1 MAINYATDTIT
12 QIANGDP
19 ITAAILNGPSA
30 SLATRTVEIQRNS
43 NYDNFIRDY
52 STNALVKLTPT
63 LGATEPTVTLE
74 TKVQGDTGPNTGTYR
89 RYFSAALDGAALSV
103 YADAEHGGR
112 YIVDGGMLSGFFSDS
127 ADLNVLS
134 NRLVT
139 PGDGVYLKVPLKNT
153 GEPETATN
161 FPDLVYPKNETES
174 LRNTYAMNVNLDADD
189 RKITQH
195 DLVKLPMLNQI
206 TLINADRV
214 SLLTSLNTELS
225 TLVTATADASTGE
238 LTLQDQQGNTLTL
251 RLTGVHNTICQV
263 THMVDSGSDCILT
276 VVPASGPIFR
286 HTDTSSPLDKNNLT
300 FGIYA
305 DGVIDAQGPTA
316 VPLNEVTGYLI
327 NPKQLEENYAYIPLL
342 RLTET
347 TLEVGDKS
355 YNLVAN
361 YDYNNGNIPLNSL
374 NGAPSGAV
382 PVAADAGTY
391 QQVIKL
397 LDIPRTDFRPG
408 VHTLRFPTPS
418 LDTASTPDLL
428 STSLSSSTNKYLRDI
443 LAKVESGSRL
453 TLVSARYVPIANIV
467 QQDANVSIP
476 TSSGFN
482 INRAS
487 QFYLDINCSV
497 TGGTPA
503 VLNFASDGR
512 ITISSSNL
520 IDYGSTLEIY
530 PESSSEVTVLD
541 SSITA
546 IDLTASIRG
555 DSNMVT
561 GSYYIEVDL
570 LVTD

>member
-1 MAINYATDTIT
+1 MPINYATTEIT
-12 QIANGDP
+12 AIANGNA
-19 ITAAILNGPSA
+19 ITANILNGPSV

-63 LGATEPTVTLE
+63 LEPTEPKVTLI
-74 TKVQGDTGPNTGTYR
+74 TRVKGDTGEDTGTYR

-112 YIVDGGMLSGFFSDS
+112 YVVSGSMLSGFFGDS
-127 ADLNVLS
+127 ANLNVLS

-161 FPDLVYPKNETES
+161 FPDLVAPKNTSES
-174 LRNTYAMNVNLDADD
+174 IGNSYALTVHAAADS
-189 RKITQH
+189 RSITQH
-195 DLVKLPMLNQI
+195 DLVKLPMLNEI
-206 TLINADRV
+206 TLLTAGRD
-214 SLLTSLNTELS
+214 SLLTSLNTELN

-238 LTLQDQQGNTLTL
+238 LTLEDANGGTLTL

-286 HTDTSSPLDKNNLT
+286 HTDTSSPVGTVGLT

-305 DGVIDAQGPTA
+305 GGVIDGQGPTA
-316 VPLNEVTGYLI
+316 VPLAAVTGYLI
-327 NPKQLEENYAYIPLL
+327 NPKQLEEGYAYIPLL

-361 YDYNNGNIPLNSL
+361 YDYSNGNIPLNSL
-374 NGAPSGAV
+374 NGAPSGAA
-382 PVAADAGTY
+382 PVATDAGTH

-397 LDIPRTDFRPG
+397 LDIPRTEFRSG
-408 VHTLRFPTPS
+408 VHTIRLPS
-418 LDTASTPDLL
+418 PVLDTSGADFIKT
-428 STSLSSSTNKYLRDI
+428 TASSTTDMRLRSI
-443 LAKVESGSRL
+443 LDKVKLGSRL
-453 TLVSARYVPIANIV
+453 TLVSARYVPLADITSTLNNANI
-467 QQDANVSIP
+467 NLYIS
-476 TSSGFN
+476 
-482 INRAS
+482 
-487 QFYLDINCSV
+487 CSV
-497 TGGTPA
+497 TAGNALT
-503 VLNFASDGR
+503 VLNFVAGQKITTTSASLV
-512 ITISSSNL
+512 N
-520 IDYGSTLEIY
+520 YGSTLEIY
-530 PESSSEVTVLD
+530 PEDTAVVTVLKPNATD
-541 SSITA
+541 ISITA
-546 IDLTASIRG
+546 FIKENAGEML
-555 DSNMVT
+555 T
-561 GSYYIEVDL
+561 GSYSLELDL

>member
-63 LGATEPTVTLE
+63 LDATEPTVTLE
-74 TKVQGDTGPNTGTYR
+74 TRVQGDTGPDTGTYR

-112 YIVDGGMLSGFFSDS
+112 YIVNGDILSSFFSDS
-127 ADLNVLS
+127 ANLNVLS

-153 GEPETATN
+153 VEPVNATN
-161 FPDLVYPKNETES
+161 FPDLVAPKNEAES
-174 LRNTYAMNVNLDADD
+174 LRNTYALSVNIPTDT
-189 RKITQH
+189 RRITQA
-195 DLVKLPMLNQI
+195 DLVKLPMLNEI
-206 TLINADRV
+206 TLINANRD
-214 SLLTSLNTELS
+214 SLLASINSELN
-225 TLVTATADASTGE
+225 TLVTATADATTGE
-238 LTLQDQQGNTLTL
+238 LTLEDANGATLTL
-251 RLTGVHNTICQV
+251 RLTGVHNTRCQV

-286 HTDTSSPLDKNNLT
+286 HTDTSSPVGMGGLA
-300 FGIYA
+300 FGIYDSLGA
-305 DGVIDAQGPTA
+305 VQDNGPTA
-316 VPLNEVTGYLI
+316 VPLAAVTGYLI

-361 YDYNNGNIPLNSL
+361 YDNIPINSL
-374 NGAPSGAV
+374 NGAPSGAA
-382 PVAADAGTY
+382 PIAGDVGTHR
-391 QQVIKL
+391 QVIKL
-397 LDIPRTDFRPG
+397 LDIPSYDFRPG

-418 LDTASTPDLL
+418 LDTVTNPNLL
-428 STSLSSSTNKYLRDI
+428 STSLSSSTNRYLRDI
-443 LAKVESGSRL
+443 LTKVESGSRL

-467 QQDANVSIP
+467 QQDANVTIP
-476 TSSGFN
+476 TGTGLN

-487 QFYLDINCSV
+487 RFYLDINCSV

-512 ITISSSNL
+512 INTSSTSL
-520 IDYGSTLEIY
+520 INYGSTLEIY

-541 SSITA
+541 ASITA
-546 IDLTASIRG
+546 IDFTISIRG

-561 GSYYIEVDL
+561 GSYNIEVDL